1 MIDVYT
7 WATPNGTK
15 VIAALE
21 ECSLPYRIIAVNL
34 GKNEQTTSAYLT
46 INPNGKIPSIVDGD
60 GFSLFESGAILWYLA
75 EKTGLLLPSD
85 KKSRHLVNQWIMF
98 QMSAIGPILGQ
109 LHHFKASAPE
119 AVPYALARFTNESL
133 RLLAVL
139 DGQLA
144 QRQFLVGDDYT
155 IADISAWPWIRS
167 WLTTIKMDLDRFGH
181 VRRWYDT
188 IQLRPATIAAVA
200 IYDSLRSGAAAT
212 LAADTSTVGL
222 HR

>member
-15 VIAALE
+15 VVAALE
-21 ECSLPYRIIAVNL
+21 ECSLPYRLVPVNL
-34 GKNEQTTSAYLT
+34 GRNEQSLSDYLA
-46 INPNGKIPSIVDGD
+46 INPNGKIPSIVDSD

-75 EKTGLLLPSD
+75 EKTGLLLPSN
-85 KKSRHLVNQWIMF
+85 KNSRHLVNQWVMF
-98 QMSAIGPILGQ
+98 QMSAIGPIFGQ

-119 AVPYALARFTNESL
+119 AMPYVLARFSNESK

-155 IADISAWPWIRS
+155 IADVSAWPWIRS
-167 WLTTIKMDLDRFGH
+167 WLNTIKMDLAEFGH

-188 IQLRPATIAAVA
+188 IQTRPATIAAIA
-200 IYDSLRSGAAAT
+200 IYDSLRSGTAMSSAT
-212 LAADTSTVGL
+212 DTSRVVV
-222 HR
+222 